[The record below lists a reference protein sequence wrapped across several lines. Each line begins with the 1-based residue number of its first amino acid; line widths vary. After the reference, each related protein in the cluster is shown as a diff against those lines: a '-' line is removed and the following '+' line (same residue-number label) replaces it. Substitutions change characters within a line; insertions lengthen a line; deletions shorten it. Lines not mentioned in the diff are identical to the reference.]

1 MFIQSIIHMYGIL
14 YNVRYLKFVNKVK
27 KFACF
32 ALSSLCPTS
41 NLICLLMSKNF
52 QLKLNLFNTKM
63 ASLRSECPCYRGGCI
78 MEEQIT
84 VELL

>member
-1 MFIQSIIHMYGIL
+1 MFIQSIIHMYGTL

-27 KFACF
+27 FACF
-32 ALSSLCPTS
+32 AFSSLCPTS